1 MLYDPGRISY
11 RKLLEVFWR
20 PTTGCAAPRRDSTPP
35 HLRRR
40 GGTDRE
46 ARAFLEEKA
55 RKGQRPRTRV
65 VPLGPVH
72 PAEPYHQKYLL
83 RQVSGLYG
91 PLVQRF
97 PDERAFWLS
106 ASALRVN
113 AFLGGHGEDLFEAT
127 LPLLGLDREA
137 QDLLR
142 RLIRRALNPVPA
154 TKRPGG
160 PNPPGRF
167 VYRVRENR
175 APPPEA
181 PRTVPG
187 GR

>member
-1 MLYDPGRISY
+1 MGYSGGTSPHPTYHDLEGHSESLRVLYDPGRISY
-11 RKLLEVFWR
+11 RKLLEVFWEAHDGLR
-20 PTTGCAAPRRDSTPP
+20 CAPEGQYASRIFAAEGEQT
-35 HLRRR
+35 
-40 GGTDRE
+40 RE

-65 VPLGPVH
+65 VPLGPFH

-113 AFLGGHGEDLFEAT
+113 AFLGGHGENLFEAT

-142 RLIRRALNPVPA
+142 RLIRR
-154 TKRPGG
+154 R
-160 PNPPGRF
+160 
-167 VYRVRENR
+167 
-175 APPPEA
+175 
-181 PRTVPG
+181 
-187 GR
+187 